1 MWADYPALAQRWLLG
16 GGFDS
21 TLCSKYGVV
30 WSDRSDALFLPVL
43 RNGETAGYAMR
54 KLSPKT
60 YRSLTADFPRFFGWM
75 KDNTTN
81 VVLVE
86 DVLSCYRVHEAGF
99 DSIALMGTEIKDSVI
114 DAVREGRYGAAV
126 IFLDADNPTVRMK
139 ARRIAKRLPF
149 VHTRVLETGK
159 DPKRHTEEELK
170 CLLT

>member
-1 MWADYPALAQRWLLG
+1 MDA
-16 GGFDS
+16 
-21 TLCSKYGVV
+21 TLCSKYGIV
-30 WSDRSDALFLPVL
+30 WSDRADALFLPVL
-43 RNGETAGYAMR
+43 RNGEGAGYAMR

-60 YRSLTADFPRFFGWM
+60 YRPLTSDFPRFFGWM
-75 KDNTTN
+75 RDGTSK

-86 DVLSCYRVHEAGF
+86 DILSCYRVHEAGF
-99 DSIALMGTEIKDSVI
+99 DSISLMGTEIKDSVI
-114 DAVREGRYGAAV
+114 DAVREGKYGGAV

-149 VHTRVLETGK
+149 VHTRVLETGR